1 MAALETRKRL
11 ALDTNI
17 PLDLAAEEDF
27 AHAFIEVF
35 RERGY
40 ALSVPPTVVQEL
52 TLLAFGNSGPKQEKA
67 LKALQQLRQ
76 WGIEPYDLKSVGHG
90 ITEQFA
96 RRLIQKRLLPEE
108 EFNDGLILAET
119 ALAHIPILATSDKH
133 LLDIEESE
141 LKLSF
146 DERDLSH
153 VAPLHPKRLLRAIR

>member
-1 MAALETRKRL
+1 MAAQETRKRL

-52 TLLAFGNSGPKQEKA
+52 TLLAFGKIGAKQEKA

-76 WGIEPYDLKSVGHG
+76 WGIEP
-90 ITEQFA
+90 
-96 RRLIQKRLLPEE
+96 
-108 EFNDGLILAET
+108 
-119 ALAHIPILATSDKH
+119 
-133 LLDIEESE
+133 
-141 LKLSF
+141 
-146 DERDLSH
+146 
-153 VAPLHPKRLLRAIR
+153 

>member
-1 MAALETRKRL
+1 M
-11 ALDTNI
+11 
-17 PLDLAAEEDF
+17 
-27 AHAFIEVF
+27 
-35 RERGY
+35 
-40 ALSVPPTVVQEL
+40 PPTVVQEL
-52 TLLAFGNSGPKQEKA
+52 TLLAFGKSGAKQEKA
-67 LKALQQLRQ
+67 LKALEQLRQ
-76 WGIEPYDLKSVGHG
+76 WGEPYDLKSVGHG

-141 LKLSF
+141 LKLTF

-153 VAPLHPKRLLRAIR
+153 VAPLHPRRLLRAIR